1 MRERTLLAAI
11 ALGACL
17 WIPASLAAR
26 QASGGAKPAAT
37 PKPAPAATKTWSAPK
52 TPWGDPDL
60 QGTWTSD
67 DTWGVPFERPAQYGN
82 RRYLTEDE
90 LTARENGVKQIQER
104 MLSANN
110 TAPSPA
116 RAQAEAVAAG
126 KELPPS
132 PAGAFG
138 RGVDAAPV
146 PGHWGEFARRAS
158 KQTSQVVDPPN
169 GRIPSLTPEAQEKL
183 TAKNQLRRGR
193 IESWENWS
201 YYDRCITRG
210 VAGSTIP
217 VIYGNGLEIVQS
229 PGFVAI
235 RYEMVHDHR
244 IIPVSSTSHAGS
256 NVRSYM
262 GDSIGHWEGNTLV
275 VETTNFIGDKLAIG
289 ANGDGGAPYSD
300 ALKLVERFTRTASD
314 SIDYEVT
321 VNDPKTYTSPWT
333 VAFPITKEPGYELFE
348 YACHEGN
355 HSIANALSATRAEK
369 AAEKAAKKK

>member
-1 MRERTLLAAI
+1 MRYRTLWTAVGIGIL
-11 ALGACL
+11 CV
-17 WIPASLAAR
+17 WIPASNEAQQPA
-26 QASGGAKPAAT
+26 GTKPAVP
-37 PKPAPAATKTWSAPK
+37 PKPATTAAKTWTAPR
-52 TPWGDPDL
+52 TPWGDFDL

-67 DTWGVPFERPAQYGN
+67 DTWGVPLERPAQYGD
-82 RRYLTEDE
+82 RRYLTDVE
-90 LTARENGVKQIQER
+90 LAEREGRVKQTQER
-104 MLSANN
+104 MLSESN

-126 KELPPS
+126 KEPP
-132 PAGAFG
+132 PAAAGAFG

-158 KQTSQVVDPPN
+158 RQTSQVIDPPN

-183 TAKNQLRRGR
+183 AAKNLLRRGR

-201 YYDRCITRG
+201 HYDRCITRG
-210 VAGSTIP
+210 VAGSAIP

-229 PGFVAI
+229 PGYVAI

-244 IIPVSSTSHAGS
+244 IIPLSPTPHAGS

-262 GDSIGHWEGNTLV
+262 GDSVGHWEGSTLV

-289 ANGDGGAPYSD
+289 ANGDGGPPYSD
-300 ALKLVERFTRTASD
+300 ALRLVERFTRTAANV
-314 SIDYEVT
+314 IDYELT
-321 VNDPKTYTSPWT
+321 VNDPKTYTAPWT
-333 VAFPITKEPGYELFE
+333 IAFPVTQEPGYEVLE

-355 HSIANALSATRAEK
+355 HSLPNALSATRAEK
-369 AAEKAAKKK
+369 AAEEAAKRK

>member
-1 MRERTLLAAI
+1 MRDRTRLMLAAVAI
-11 ALGACL
+11 ASLLIPGSLGAGQS
-17 WIPASLAAR
+17 A
-26 QASGGAKPAAT
+26 GAKLGA
-37 PKPAPAATKTWSAPK
+37 PKPTTATTKTWSAPK

-67 DTWGVPFERPAQYGN
+67 DTWGVPFERPTQFGD

-90 LTARENGVKQIQER
+90 LADRENRVKQTQER
-104 MLSANN
+104 MLSEAN

-126 KELPPS
+126 KELPPA

-169 GRIPSLTPEAQEKL
+169 GRIPSLTPEAQQKL
-183 TAKNQLRRGR
+183 AAKNQLRRGR
-193 IESWENWS
+193 IETWENWS
-201 YYDRCITRG
+201 HYDRCITRG

-229 PGFVAI
+229 PGYVAI

-244 IIPVSSTSHAGS
+244 IIPLSSSPHVGS
-256 NVRSYM
+256 NLRSYM
-262 GDSIGHWEGNTLV
+262 GDSVGHWEGNTLV

-300 ALKLVERFTRTASD
+300 ALRLVERFTRTAPNA
-314 SIDYEVT
+314 IDYEVT
-321 VNDPKTYTSPWT
+321 VNDPKTYTAPWT
-333 VAFPITKEPGYELFE
+333 IAFPITQEPGYELFE

-369 AAEKAAKKK
+369 AAEEAAKKK

>member
-1 MRERTLLAAI
+1 MRERTRLMLAAVAI
-11 ALGACL
+11 VSLLIPGSLGAGQS
-17 WIPASLAAR
+17 P
-26 QASGGAKPAAT
+26 GAKPAA
-37 PKPAPAATKTWSAPK
+37 PKPTTVATKTWSAPK

-67 DTWGVPFERPAQYGN
+67 DTWGVPFERPAQFGD

-90 LTARENGVKQIQER
+90 LADRENRVKQTQER
-104 MLSANN
+104 MLSEAN

-126 KELPPS
+126 KELPPA

-158 KQTSQVVDPPN
+158 KQTSQIVDPPN
-169 GRIPSLTPEAQEKL
+169 GRIPDLTPEAQQKL
-183 TAKNQLRRGR
+183 AAKNQLRRGR
-193 IESWENWS
+193 IETWENWS
-201 YYDRCITRG
+201 HYDRCITRG

-229 PGFVAI
+229 PGYVAI

-244 IIPVSSTSHAGS
+244 IIPLSSTPHVGS
-256 NVRSYM
+256 NLRSYM
-262 GDSIGHWEGNTLV
+262 GDSVGHWEGNTLV
-275 VETTNFIGDKLAIG
+275 VETTNFIGDKLTIG

-300 ALKLVERFTRTASD
+300 ALRLVERFTRTAPNV
-314 SIDYEVT
+314 IDYEVT
-321 VNDPKTYTSPWT
+321 VNDPRTYAAPWT
-333 VAFPITKEPGYELFE
+333 VAFPITQEPGYQLFE

-369 AAEKAAKKK
+369 AAEEAAKGKK